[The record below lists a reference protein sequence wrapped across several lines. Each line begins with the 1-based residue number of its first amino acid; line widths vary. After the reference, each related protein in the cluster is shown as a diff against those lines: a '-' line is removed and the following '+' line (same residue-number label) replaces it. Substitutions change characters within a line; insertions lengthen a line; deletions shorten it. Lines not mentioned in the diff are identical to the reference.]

1 MPLDPAFGFA
11 MVVFFFEDWLH
22 HEYYSYAGN
31 VHGGGRR
38 EGASVYPCIRAQ
50 GRQQKH
56 SQRRKSTEDTVLKK
70 KFHRVLSR
78 IRVFVP
84 NLTKT
89 QPKFWYLATQTRV
102 ITYVQGL
109 STIMREE
116 YGKIGVCTTYSTI
129 QYPDPIIN

>member
-38 EGASVYPCIRAQ
+38 EGASVYRCIRAQ

-56 SQRRKSTEDTVLKK
+56 SERRKSTEDTVLKK

-84 NLTKT
+84 NLTKS
-89 QPKFWYLATQTRV
+89 QPKAV
-102 ITYVQGL
+102 ISLNLWQFFTF
-109 STIMREE
+109 T
-116 YGKIGVCTTYSTI
+116 
-129 QYPDPIIN
+129 

>member
-38 EGASVYPCIRAQ
+38 EGASVYRCIRAQ

-56 SQRRKSTEDTVLKK
+56 SERRKSTEDTVLKK

-89 QPKFWYLATQTRV
+89 QPY
-102 ITYVQGL
+102 
-109 STIMREE
+109 
-116 YGKIGVCTTYSTI
+116 C
-129 QYPDPIIN
+129 